1 MSQLLS
7 PIKMEEDAVIK
18 IDDDADAV
26 EVDDEYLNEPIW
38 MGGAEVQTQLDAVI
52 KQPLEHPE
60 LFDPIL
66 LPVRRLVAVWAPA
79 GSGKRMALVQ
89 YCASLM
95 LYDAFTVICASDW
108 RGQLMYELEK
118 RKDAAHR
125 SRPLRIVVVEQAD
138 ELIAYNSHAPYAHD
152 LDAMA
157 ERLGVILV
165 CLFDRVIPQDVPKAT
180 EFLAQFTTANIYFP
194 PPNSTFLRGYLRYW
208 MERYQQRYRA
218 WVRITLTEGDY
229 VALSSEHARDAPISC
244 VHAWLRSIFYPVIAM
259 AKEGD
264 PVGVNMAELLSPPYM
279 TTSAKGINDP
289 YILPRD
295 PRPGLNEFTCTVGMG
310 PIYVMPKKKRIVKE
324 EEGGG
329 ESDAKKICLTD
340 PTTETLGGDF
350 LPLE

>member
-1 MSQLLS
+1 MSQVDDV
-7 PIKMEEDAVIK
+7 KVEDA
-18 IDDDADAV
+18 D
-26 EVDDEYLNEPIW
+26 ENDEYLNEPIW
-38 MGGAEVQTQLDAVI
+38 MGGSEVHSQLDAVI

-66 LPVRRLVAVWAPA
+66 LPVRRLVAVWAPQ
-79 GSGKRMALVQ
+79 GSGKRYALVQ

-108 RGQLMYELEK
+108 RGTLLYELEK

-125 SRPLRIVVVEQAD
+125 SRPLRIVIIEQAD
-138 ELIAYNSHAPYAHD
+138 ELIAYNSHSPYALD

-165 CLFDRVIPQDVPKAT
+165 CLFDRVIPQDIPTAAA
-180 EFLAQFTTANIYFP
+180 FLDQFTTANVYFP
-194 PPNSTFLRGYLRYW
+194 PPNSIFLRGYLRYW

-218 WVRITLTEGDY
+218 LVRITLTEGDY
-229 VALSSEHARDAPISC
+229 IALSSEHTRDAPIAA
-244 VHAWLRSIFYPVIAM
+244 VHSWLRSIFYPVIAM
-259 AKEGD
+259 AKEGE
-264 PVGVNMAELLSPPYM
+264 PVAVNMSELLAPPYM
-279 TTSAKGINDP
+279 TTTAKGLNDP

-324 EEGGG
+324 EDAEP
-329 ESDAKKICLTD
+329 DAKKVCLTD